1 MSEKNKPRICMFLL
15 NPYEMD
21 GRVRRTCR
29 FLSAQGYHV
38 TVIAESLSSSDD
50 KLDIDGVRVVRLNDK
65 GLPTKKGRF
74 IKYMV
79 RAALLGMDIEADIY
93 HAFDLDTLAPAVFA
107 AMINRGRVVYE
118 SHEYY
123 VGLAPL
129 LKRPL
134 VKAVWIL
141 LEKSLIYRVDT
152 VITVS
157 ESIAERLSGRYAIEK
172 PEVIYSCSEMKNPS
186 KSNRL
191 RDIFNIPEGKMI
203 AIYAGILCRGRGLE
217 LLPEVFARAENA
229 VLVLVGQGELDDR
242 LKKQCERLNLEN
254 RVFFIDTTDYDSLDE
269 YYRSAD
275 IGIMLIEADAESKR
289 MALPNKFFASL
300 AAGLPVIVSDIPELS
315 SLVKRYGLGLV
326 TSYDIDDVVAAVEML
341 ANDSQYYDRCRK
353 NALDFSG
360 KFTWEKEADKY
371 IRIYDELFKG

>member
-1 MSEKNKPRICMFLL
+1 MFLL

-29 FLSAQGYHV
+29 FLSTQGYHV
-38 TVIAESLSSSDD
+38 TVIAESPSSSDD
-50 KLDIDGVRVVRLNDK
+50 ELDIDGVRVVRLNDK
-65 GLPTKKGRF
+65 GLPTRKGRF

-79 RAALLGMDIEADIY
+79 RAAFLGMDIGADIY

-107 AMINRGRVVYE
+107 AMLNRGKVVYE

-141 LEKSLIYRVDT
+141 LEKLLIYRVDT

-157 ESIAERLSGRYAIEK
+157 ESIAQRLSDRYAIEK
-172 PEVIYSCSEMKNPS
+172 PEVIYSCSELKESS
-186 KSNRL
+186 KLNRL
-191 RDIFNIPEGKMI
+191 RDMFNIPDGKMI

-217 LLPEVFARAENA
+217 LLPQVFARTENA
-229 VLVLVGQGELDDR
+229 VLVLVGQGELGDR
-242 LKKQCERLNLEN
+242 LKKQCERLHLEN
-254 RVFFIDTTDYDSLDE
+254 RVFFIDTADYDGLDE

-300 AAGLPVIVSDIPELS
+300 AAGLPVVVSDIPELS
-315 SLVKRYGLGLV
+315 SLVKRYQLGLV
-326 TSYDIDDVVAAVEML
+326 TSYDIDDVAAAVEML
-341 ANDSQYYDRCRK
+341 ANDSQYYNRCRK

-360 KFTWEKEADKY
+360 EFTWENEAEKY
-371 IRIYDELFKG
+371 IGIYDELFEG